1 MKSNNSLS
9 IFFKLKEVSNTDTNL
24 WKLLQTEETKY
35 SDSKMLYAYSSDK
48 EQKYNFLQLE
58 RKYINNKH
66 T

>member
-9 IFFKLKEVSNTDTNL
+9 IFFKLKEVLNTDTNL

>member
-9 IFFKLKEVSNTDTNL
+9 IFFKLKEVLNTDTNL
-24 WKLLQTEETKY
+24 WKLLQIQETKY
-35 SDSKMLYAYSSDK
+35 SDSKTLYAYSRDR

-58 RKYINNKH
+58 RKYINNKY